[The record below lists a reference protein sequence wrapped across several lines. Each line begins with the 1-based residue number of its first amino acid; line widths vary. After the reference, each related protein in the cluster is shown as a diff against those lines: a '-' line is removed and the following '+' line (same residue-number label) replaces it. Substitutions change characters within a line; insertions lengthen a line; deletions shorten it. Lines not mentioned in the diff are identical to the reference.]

1 LRNLLLFITI
11 LLILT
16 PGCITK
22 SENKNE
28 ELTLATTTSMR
39 DSGLLEHLLPQFTS
53 STGVEL
59 RYVAVGTGAALELG
73 ENGDADVLIV
83 HSPQM
88 EENFIS
94 LGKGIDRT
102 PFAWNT
108 FIIIG
113 PPSDPANIS
122 KTTNISEALKRIY
135 STKSCFISRGDES
148 GTHSKEV
155 ELWNTAKITPK
166 GDWYLSIGQGMGAA
180 ITMAY
185 QKDCY
190 TLSDKGTYLHRNDV
204 DLKSFDLNSE
214 ELVNIYS
221 VIRLD
226 NSMVKQSNILRDFLI
241 SDGQEIINN
250 YTVNGEILFN
260 PISSL

>member
-1 LRNLLLFITI
+1 
-11 LLILT
+11 
-16 PGCITK
+16 
-22 SENKNE
+22 
-28 ELTLATTTSMR
+28 
-39 DSGLLEHLLPQFTS
+39 
-53 STGVEL
+53 
-59 RYVAVGTGAALELG
+59 
-73 ENGDADVLIV
+73 
-83 HSPQM
+83 
-88 EENFIS
+88 
-94 LGKGIDRT
+94 
-102 PFAWNT
+102 
-108 FIIIG
+108 
-113 PPSDPANIS
+113 
-122 KTTNISEALKRIY
+122 
-135 STKSCFISRGDES
+135 
-148 GTHSKEV
+148 
-155 ELWNTAKITPK
+155 
-166 GDWYLSIGQGMGAA
+166 MGAA